1 MSRIL
6 QINITANWGSHGK
19 IAEEIGNLAISRGWE
34 SYIAYGRWANP
45 CKSKLIHIGSSFDE
59 KCHGLQSRL
68 FDNHG
73 LASVLATKKFI
84 KEIEKIKPDIIH
96 LHNIH
101 GYYLNYPILFDC
113 LKQMQV
119 PVVWTLHDC
128 WPFTGHCAYFDF
140 AKCERWK
147 KGCYSPCPCKSE
159 YPKTILC
166 EATKRNYRLKKEVF
180 NTIANLTLVPVSD
193 WLGSLLKESF
203 LKNYPIKVV
212 KNGIDINVF
221 KPADAIEVRKK
232 YGIGFQPYLIGV
244 ASVWEKRK
252 GFDDFLKLAKEISP
266 KIKLVLVGL
275 DKNKLSTA
283 QQNGIIG
290 IPRTENVNE
299 LTTLYS
305 GAEMFLN
312 LTYEDNYPTT
322 NLEAMACG
330 TPVLTY
336 RTGGSPEAV
345 SPDTGWIVEKGD
357 VEAVKDVITTLPIN
371 KESIRKACRKRAEE
385 HFDKNKC
392 FEEYMNLYE
401 SLIQK

>member
-45 CKSKLIHIGSSFDE
+45 SKSKLIHIGSSFDE

-140 AKCERWK
+140 ARCERWK
-147 KGCYSPCPCKSE
+147 AGCYSPCPCKSE
-159 YPKTILC
+159 YPKAILC
-166 EATKRNYRLKKEVF
+166 EAAKRNYRLKKEVF
-180 NTIANLTLVPVSD
+180 NSVGNLTLVPVSD
-193 WLGSLLKESF
+193 WLGSLSKESI

-299 LTTLYS
+299 LTALYS

>member
-1 MSRIL
+1 MHKLL

-19 IAEEIGNLAISRGWE
+19 IAEEIGNLAISRGWG
-34 SYIAYGRWANP
+34 SYISYGRWANP
-45 CKSKLIHIGSSFDE
+45 SKSKLIHIGSSFDE

-73 LASVLATKKFI
+73 LASVKATKNFI

-113 LKQMQV
+113 LKRMQV

-299 LTTLYS
+299 LTALYS

-330 TPVLTY
+330 TPVL
-336 RTGGSPEAV
+336 
-345 SPDTGWIVEKGD
+345 
-357 VEAVKDVITTLPIN
+357 
-371 KESIRKACRKRAEE
+371 
-385 HFDKNKC
+385 
-392 FEEYMNLYE
+392 
-401 SLIQK
+401 

>member
-19 IAEEIGNLAISRGWE
+19 IAEEIGNLAISRGWG
-34 SYIAYGRWANP
+34 SYISYGRWANP
-45 CKSKLIHIGSSFDE
+45 SKSKLIHIGSSFDE

-73 LASVLATKKFI
+73 LASVKATKNFI

-113 LKQMQV
+113 LKRMQV

-299 LTTLYS
+299 LTALYS

-392 FEEYMNLYE
+392 FEEYMKLYE

>member
-45 CKSKLIHIGSSFDE
+45 SKSKLIHIGSSFDE

-159 YPKTILC
+159 YPKAILC

-180 NTIANLTLVPVSD
+180 NSVGNLTLVPVSD
-193 WLGSLLKESF
+193 WLGSLSKESI

-299 LTTLYS
+299 LTALYS

-345 SPDTGWIVEKGD
+345 SPDTGWIAEKGD

-401 SLIQK
+401 SLLQK